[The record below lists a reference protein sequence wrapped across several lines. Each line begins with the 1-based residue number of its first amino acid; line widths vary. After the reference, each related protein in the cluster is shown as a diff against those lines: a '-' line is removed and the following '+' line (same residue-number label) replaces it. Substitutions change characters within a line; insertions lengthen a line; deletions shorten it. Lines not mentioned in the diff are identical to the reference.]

1 MDIASLFSLEGKTA
15 LITGSTQGLGYAM
28 AEILASA
35 GANVVV
41 NGREQD
47 KTEKVAASLQQ
58 KINQLQ
64 SLKTKPA
71 ILPVAANIT
80 NLYELD
86 YLVTKTLEKF
96 GRIDILINNAG
107 INVRGPFE
115 TYEYANWQKVMDLN
129 LNSVFH
135 LTQKCGRDML
145 KRGWGR
151 IILIG
156 SLHSYVSLPER
167 VAYASTKG
175 AVLQFCKSLSL
186 EWADKGITVNT
197 ICPGIFETPINE
209 GWMKDLEKSKD
220 LLSKVPM
227 KRWGQPHE
235 VSGLILLLASD
246 AGSYITG
253 AGLVIDGGY
262 TAQ

>member
-1 MDIASLFSLEGKTA
+1 
-15 LITGSTQGLGYAM
+15 M

-47 KTEKVAASLQQ
+47 KTEKAAASLQQ

-64 SLKTKPA
+64 SLTKKPA

-80 NLYELD
+80 NMDELD
-86 YLVTKTLEKF
+86 RLVTKTLETF

-107 INVRGPFE
+107 INIRGPFE
-115 TYEYANWQKVMDLN
+115 TYENANWQKIIDLN

-151 IILIG
+151 IILVG

-209 GWMKDLEKSKD
+209 GWMNDPVKSKD
-220 LLSKVPM
+220 FLSKVPM

-235 VSGLILLLASD
+235 VSGLILLPASD

-253 AGLVIDGGY
+253 AGLIIDGGY

>member
-1 MDIASLFSLEGKTA
+1 MDISYLFGLEGKTA
-15 LITGSTQGLGYAM
+15 VITGSTQGLGYAM

-41 NGREQD
+41 NGRQKE
-47 KTEKVAASLQQ
+47 KTDKVAASLQQ
-58 KINQLQ
+58 KINQLP
-64 SLKTKPA
+64 SLKTKPTV
-71 ILPVAANIT
+71 LPVAADIT
-80 NLYELD
+80 NMDELNQ
-86 YLVTKTLEKF
+86 LVTKTLDTF

-107 INVRGPFE
+107 TNVRGKFE
-115 TYEYANWQKVMDLN
+115 TYEYSNWQKVMDLN
-129 LNSVFH
+129 LNAVFH
-135 LTQKCGRDML
+135 LTQQCGRDML

-151 IILIG
+151 VILVG

-209 GWMKDLEKSKD
+209 AWMKDPEKSKD
-220 LLSKVPM
+220 YLSKVPM

-235 VSGLILLLASD
+235 ISGLILLLASD

-253 AGLVIDGGY
+253 AGLIIDGGY